1 MKRVGTRILIMVMSI
16 ALSGCLSI
24 DIRKYVDEGIAL
36 AQDRTLAHLEQPE
49 VRAAIVD
56 RTVERVAEQAR
67 IQANQYYD
75 KMLDDLRQPGVS
87 LLDVLGLLVLGAGK
101 LVLGV

>member
-1 MKRVGTRILIMVMSI
+1 MKRVGTHILIAVTGL
-16 ALSGCLSI
+16 ALGGCLSI
-24 DIRKYVDEGIAL
+24 DIRECVDEGIAL

-56 RTVERVAEQAR
+56 RTVERAAEQAH
-67 IQANQYYD
+67 IQANEYYD
-75 KMLDDLRQPGVS
+75 KILDDLRDPGVS
-87 LLDVLGLLVLGAGK
+87 LLDVLGVIVLGAGK